1 MKKLLLFVLFSTLI
15 FQVSNSQSKL
25 LFSYDTAGNQNQRF
39 YCEVGPCNPPV
50 PSAKSDEIIKE
61 IAETENTNAI
71 NNNDSL
77 DGLLKMYPNP
87 TNNSVFISFQN
98 SPFSAIKQLKVFNV
112 YSTLVKTISI
122 NKNASNLEFDLSNQS
137 AGVYFFVFIKTD
149 GSSFIEKI
157 IKY

>member
-1 MKKLLLFVLFSTLI
+1 MKKLLLFVLFNVFI
-15 FQVSNSQSKL
+15 FEVSNSQSKL

-39 YCEVGPCNPPV
+39 YCEVGPCNPPI

-61 IAETENTNAI
+61 ITKSDNANTI
-71 NNNDSL
+71 DNNDFS
-77 DGLLKMYPNP
+77 DSHINMYPNP

-98 SPFSAIKQLKVFNV
+98 SPLSSIKQLKVFNV

-122 NKNASNLEFDLSNQS
+122 NKDVSNLEFDLSNQS

-149 GSSFIEKI
+149 WTT
-157 IKY
+157 Y